1 MKKLLSILLSL
12 TVFVGATT
20 PNACFAAEDNKP
32 QTTVQ
37 SKSAQNKGVQAV
49 KNAAKSVSKFVANN
63 AGKIAIGVSVVAT
76 VAYLTANAIL
86 TNADSKSVYNNTE
99 LAKMEKALAI
109 AKNLFLGM
117 FNNKDVA
124 KVVEDKKADSEVK
137 DANEDA
143 DKVQDENVKIEDSQ
157 AKEAADVAKDA
168 TEETKINV

>member
-12 TVFVGATT
+12 TVFVGAIT

-37 SKSAQNKGVQAV
+37 SKSAQNKGLF
-49 KNAAKSVSKFVANN
+49 AAF
-63 AGKIAIGVSVVAT
+63 
-76 VAYLTANAIL
+76 LTANAIL
-86 TNADSKSVYNNTE
+86 TNADSQSVYNNTD

-117 FNNKDVA
+117 FNNR
-124 KVVEDKKADSEVK
+124 VVEDKKADSEVK